1 MGEIVEIVDQ
11 YINKFMDSD
20 HTLIKI
26 KDENYPNTFLKKRLQ
41 ERIRAR
47 GVAKIIAYV
56 FMDDLYL
63 EKL

>member
-1 MGEIVEIVDQ
+1 MEIVDQ

-26 KDENYPNTFLKKRLQ
+26 TDENYPNSFLKKRLQ

-47 GVAKIIAYV
+47 GMGKMIAYV

>member
-1 MGEIVEIVDQ
+1 MEIVDQ
-11 YINKFMDSD
+11 YINKFLDSD

-26 KDENYPNTFLKKRLQ
+26 KDENYPNIFLKKRLQ

-47 GVAKIIAYV
+47 GMGKMIAYI